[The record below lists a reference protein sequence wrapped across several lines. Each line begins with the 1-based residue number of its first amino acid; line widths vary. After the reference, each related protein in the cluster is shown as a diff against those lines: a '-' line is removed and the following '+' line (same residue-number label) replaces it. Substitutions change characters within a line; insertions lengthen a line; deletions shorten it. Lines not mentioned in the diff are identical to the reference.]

1 MLLQALEGKKKTL
14 AVHDLSIPGA
24 ITELGEILY
33 AQEKLGHAEEM
44 FTQALEGH
52 EKILGAKY
60 ALAYKPALRAMRELG
75 YVHERLDKLDEAG
88 ECYSKA
94 LSGYE
99 KLFGEEHEDC
109 QKLRISLAVLNRRE
123 RNSISDSL
131 HETRNSYR
139 PLGGHDLDGLNGT
152 GNASSQTT
160 PAQEQSHQD
169 STVFTR
175 KPSAIWNVGLCHG
188 SRRIIAACRSTTYVD
203 LDDKVEDTID

>member
-123 RNSISDSL
+123 RNSISD
-131 HETRNSYR
+131 
-139 PLGGHDLDGLNGT
+139 
-152 GNASSQTT
+152 NASSQTT